1 MKLKIE
7 IEDGIEKEL
16 ILRSPVID
24 DEVIRIRSAL
34 EQITST
40 SGEIALKTSG
50 GEIFVSYSE
59 LYFFEVS
66 GDKTFAHTK
75 NDCFVCPLH
84 LFELEDMLPRSF
96 CRASKSILVNSAK
109 IRSLTRSATGIG
121 EATFAGTE
129 KKVFISRMYFKAV
142 REVIEEMRL
151 HK

>member
-34 EQITST
+34 EQITAT

>member
-96 CRASKSILVNSAK
+96 CRASH
-109 IRSLTRSATGIG
+109 
-121 EATFAGTE
+121 
-129 KKVFISRMYFKAV
+129 SRV
-142 REVIEEMRL
+142 
-151 HK
+151 